1 MKEKKQ
7 FYIQLFYFQLKIC
20 RLSFQLEMETIR
32 VRQKRTYVR
41 AKTQKPKAGLYLFLN
56 RMVNS

>member
-1 MKEKKQ
+1 M
-7 FYIQLFYFQLKIC
+7 IQIFYFQLKIC